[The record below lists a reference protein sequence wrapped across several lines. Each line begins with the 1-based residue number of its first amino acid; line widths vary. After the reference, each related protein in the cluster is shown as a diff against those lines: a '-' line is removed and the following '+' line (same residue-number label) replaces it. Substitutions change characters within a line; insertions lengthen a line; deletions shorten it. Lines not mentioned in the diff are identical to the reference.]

1 MPLVRYLTYRPN
13 LENDMVGLE
22 RYIKYI
28 KIISERPEK
37 IPKDDELGELTVEVS
52 IKFEYYSVN
61 IGQKLK

>member
-1 MPLVRYLTYRPN
+1 VRYLTYRSN

-22 RYIKYI
+22 RYIEYT
-28 KIISERPEK
+28 KIISEMPEK
-37 IPKDDELGELTVEVS
+37 IPKDDELGELPVEVS